1 MSILNRFLSLPIF
14 SRELK
19 LTRQGLVGGL
29 ISSAND
35 FGLHSRVLDTAAG
48 TAEQHINTYFGR
60 VIGTAGGDGPAR
72 YFHPVFEA
80 GAKETRNAVV
90 DSVDD
95 AVKGWERYYSDPANK
110 GAMSSIGRRAF
121 ETFGEGGKKFYAR
134 VGGYSNLIAP
144 AITLNAAFRSAREG
158 YHEGGVLGGLVGGVK
173 GVGEGIVHNK
183 IMGYALRHPILGAT
197 SAALMYGA
205 YKFTYGMFDVR
216 TRGSNYLKMG
226 RTTGLSWANGGTP
239 GMDSQMASTIRGR
252 ALMSME
258 NSRFNAMKTLGSES
272 YMMNTPRAR
281 YANSTAIHNTAPML
295 SY

>member
-1 MSILNRFLSLPIF
+1 MSLLNRFLSLPIF
-14 SRELK
+14 SRELA

-35 FGLHSRVLDTAAG
+35 FGLHSRVLHTAAG

-60 VIGTAGGDGPAR
+60 VIGAEGGSGAAR

-80 GAKETRNAVV
+80 GAKETRNAIV
-90 DSVDD
+90 DTVDD
-95 AVKGWERYYSDPANK
+95 AVKGWEKYYSDPANK
-110 GAMSSIGRRAF
+110 GVMTSIGRRMF

-134 VGGYSNLIAP
+134 VGGFSNLIAP
-144 AITLNAAFRSAREG
+144 AITLHAAFRSAREG
-158 YHEGGVLGGLVGGVK
+158 YHEGGVLGGLIGGVK

-183 IMGYALRHPILGAT
+183 IMGYALRHPVLAAT

-239 GMDSQMASTIRGR
+239 GMESQMASTIRGR
-252 ALMSME
+252 AMMAME

-281 YANSTAIHNTAPML
+281 YSNSTAIYNTAPML